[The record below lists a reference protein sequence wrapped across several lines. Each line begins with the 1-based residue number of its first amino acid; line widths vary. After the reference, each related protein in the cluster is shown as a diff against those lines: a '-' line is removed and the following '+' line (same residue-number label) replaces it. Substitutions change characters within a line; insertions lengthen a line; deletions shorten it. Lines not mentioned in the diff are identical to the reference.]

1 MEKGK
6 KTLQRRGGL
15 IDKGS
20 FSENISFFFILRERK
35 DEREEEGS
43 GRGQSIK
50 VETD

>member
-1 MEKGK
+1 MEKGE

-35 DEREEEGS
+35 DEREEGS
-43 GRGQSIK
+43 DRGQSIK